1 MSNIAIVLCGGFG
14 SRFRSISTAPKILT
28 EFNGIK
34 YIDWIYSYLYDN
46 GFKTVILCLY
56 YRADDILNHLE
67 KNPPLLSTK
76 TVIEEEALGTGGA
89 VLNAMQKLSIDD
101 AFIFN
106 GDTHWSNNIPRAMFA
121 SIDIDCAMCISLV
134 EINDRYG
141 AVYQNEDRT
150 VSIVRG
156 TANEPLF
163 NSQVSNG
170 IMRLKV
176 KPQKI
181 ALPIPCSLESLVI
194 QQKLTVSTFPMPGSF
209 IDYGTPSGYRRLS
222 TKHEI

>member
-1 MSNIAIVLCGGFG
+1 MSNVAIVLCGGVG

-46 GFKTVILCLY
+46 GFKTVILCLC
-56 YRADDILNHLE
+56 YRANDVLNHLE
-67 KNPPLLSTK
+67 ENPPLLQTE

-89 VLNAMQKLSIDD
+89 VLNAMQKFCIDD

-106 GDTHWSNNIPRAMFA
+106 GDTHWSNNIPKAMFA
-121 SIDIDCAMCISLV
+121 SLDIDCAMCTSLV

-141 AVYQNEDRT
+141 AVYQHEDGT

-156 TANEPLF
+156 TVNEPLF
-163 NSQVSNG
+163 NSRVGNG

-176 KPQKI
+176 APESI
-181 ALPIPCSLESLVI
+181 ALSLPCSLESLVI
-194 QQKLTVSTFPMPGSF
+194 KHRLTVGSFPMPGSF
-209 IDYGTPSGYRRLS
+209 IDYGTPSGYRRLNA
-222 TKHEI
+222 KHEI